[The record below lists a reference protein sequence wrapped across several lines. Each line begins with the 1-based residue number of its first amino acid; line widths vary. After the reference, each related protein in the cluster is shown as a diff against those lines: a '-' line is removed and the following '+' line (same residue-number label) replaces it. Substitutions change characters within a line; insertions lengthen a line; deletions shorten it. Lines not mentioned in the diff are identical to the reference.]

1 MELILKKDV
10 DNLGFTDDLVDVKPG
25 YGRNFLIPQGLAI
38 MATSG
43 AKKQLAETTKQRAYK
58 EQSNI
63 KAANGQAEKLNG
75 MDLKIQAKTGDGDK
89 LFGSITTADVSD
101 ALAKN
106 GVEVDK
112 KFISVAGGA
121 IKRLGQYEA
130 AIRFHREVTT
140 TITFDVVAAK

>member
-43 AKKQLAETTKQRAYK
+43 AKKQLAETIKQRSFK

-63 KAANGQAEKLNG
+63 KAANSQAEKLNG
-75 MDLKIQAKTGDGDK
+75 LDLKLQAKTGDGDK

-121 IKRLGQYEA
+121 IKRLGQYDA
-130 AIRFHREVTT
+130 AVRFHREVTAN
-140 TITFDVVAAK
+140 ITFEVIAAK